1 MIARDKS
8 KVFSHIR
15 RDEWA
20 SRAFG
25 KPATHLR
32 EFERKGFFSISEI
45 RKSKGSRI
53 TSFTSLVSAI
63 AELGHHNH
71 SYNLLFRGQPVDDK
85 DRNGRT
91 RLYATIYRPEGSRLT
106 KPTTRKRF
114 NVLSEYIKGL
124 QRSSNELG
132 VDSVLQYYKEY
143 YMALLQHYQQTR
155 TPLLDL
161 TSSIFVAASF
171 ALQKRKT
178 GYFYVIGLPHIHGS
192 ISHYIDNS
200 LVLVKLQNVCPPNAL
215 RPHLQEAYLVGKLP
229 FKAAKEAE
237 DNIARRLIGKYLLDN
252 NENTFWK
259 GGFRMSSHQ
268 ALFPKADDYLLTL
281 QRILQR
287 TR

>member
-1 MIARDKS
+1 MIVRDKS
-8 KVFSHIR
+8 QVFSHVR

-20 SRAFG
+20 SVAFG
-25 KPATHLR
+25 RPATHVR

-53 TSFTSLVSAI
+53 TSFTSLVLAI
-63 AELGHHNH
+63 AELGYHNH
-71 SYNLLFRGQPVDDK
+71 GYNLLFRGQPMDDK

-91 RLYATIYRPEGSRLT
+91 RLYATIYRPKGSRLT

-114 NVLSEYIKGL
+114 NALSKSIEAL
-124 QRSSNELG
+124 QRSSDKLG
-132 VDSVLQYYKEY
+132 VDSVLQYYREY
-143 YMALLQHYQQTR
+143 YMALLQHYQQAS

-171 ALQKRKT
+171 ALQKSNN
-178 GYFYVIGLPHIHGS
+178 GYLYVIGLPHIHGS
-192 ISHYIDNS
+192 ISHYIDDS

-252 NENTFWK
+252 NDNRFWK
-259 GGFRMSSHQ
+259 GGFRRSSHQ

-287 TR
+287 TG